1 MNIKY
6 YIISVKMVIFA
17 SNRNENTYFV
27 TKSLHS
33 HKILEPHSWH
43 FYAFDPKEFFYIK
56 PRTDMNLRRS
66 IF

>member
-27 TKSLHS
+27 TKSLYS

-43 FYAFDPKEFFYIK
+43 FYAFDPKEFFYI
-56 PRTDMNLRRS
+56 
-66 IF
+66 